1 MASSLCSQ
9 PHCSS
14 TRQAAG
20 CFWPMLCFNFYF
32 HFSCQLWESKKGCLK
47 DVDMGWLAVRVLRG
61 GLRKELVVTAV
72 MKAPLSSATTSAAV
86 SWVLGRSLSCG
97 CGRQR
102 AEEHIWAGADSAALR
117 CRATAAGSLHIISG
131 IGLAQTGATSLIH
144 HRTAAS

>member
-1 MASSLCSQ
+1 
-9 PHCSS
+9 
-14 TRQAAG
+14 
-20 CFWPMLCFNFYF
+20 
-32 HFSCQLWESKKGCLK
+32 
-47 DVDMGWLAVRVLRG
+47 MGWLAVRVLRG

-72 MKAPLSSATTSAAV
+72 MKASLSSATTSAAV

-131 IGLAQTGATSLIH
+131 TGLATSDRSYFTH
-144 HRTAAS
+144 TS